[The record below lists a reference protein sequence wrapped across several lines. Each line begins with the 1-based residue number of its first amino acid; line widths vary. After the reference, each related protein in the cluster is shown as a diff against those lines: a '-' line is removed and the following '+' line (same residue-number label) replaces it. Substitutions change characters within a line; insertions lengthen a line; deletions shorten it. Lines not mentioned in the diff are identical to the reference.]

1 MNETQF
7 RQYRDLKKEIA
18 NLEKAILTKKSEFV
32 HDYGIDYSTGFP
44 IKIDISG
51 VSEQDSK
58 GRLIYILEQRKNKA
72 EEICLKIEEEIDK
85 IHDSRTRQVIRGL
98 YIDGRTATSIGIE
111 LEQSEKN
118 IRNIR
123 DKYFGKVRKVRNCRG
138 NIVSRKL

>member
-7 RQYRDLKKEIA
+7 RQYKDLKKEIA
-18 NLEKAILTKKSEFV
+18 NLEKAISTKKSEFV

-58 GRLIYILEQRKNKA
+58 GRLIYILEQRENKA
-72 EEICLKIEEEIDK
+72 KDLCLKIEEEIDK

-98 YIDGRTATSIGIE
+98 YIEGRTAISIACE
-111 LEQSEKN
+111 LEVDESTIRE
-118 IRNIR
+118 IRN
-123 DKYFGKVRKVRNCRG
+123 KYFGRPRKSRNCRG